1 VPLPPPVQRIIDWLR
16 AGYPEGVPPRDY
28 VPLFALLSR
37 RLSTEEVEEIAA
49 QLQREGKLDAAL
61 DHRSVVRQAVAAVTN
76 QPVLDAD
83 VARVQ
88 DHLIDVGWAD
98 EWSRLET

>member
-1 VPLPPPVQRIIDWLR
+1 M
-16 AGYPEGVPPRDY
+16 
-28 VPLFALLSR
+28 PLFALLAR

-49 QLQREGKLDAAL
+49 QLQREGKLDAAI
-61 DHRSVVRQAVAAVTN
+61 DHRDVVRQAVAAVTN

-88 DHLIDVGWAD
+88 EHLIQVGWAD
-98 EWSRLET
+98 EWTRLET

>member
-1 VPLPPPVQRIIDWLR
+1 VALPPPVQRIVDWLR

-28 VPLFALLSR
+28 MPLFALLAR

-49 QLQREGKLDAAL
+49 QLQREGKLDAAI
-61 DHRSVVRQAVAAVTN
+61 DHRDVVRQAVAAVTN

-88 DHLIDVGWAD
+88 EHLIQVGWAD
-98 EWSRLET
+98 EWTRLET

>member
-1 VPLPPPVQRIIDWLR
+1 VAWLR
-16 AGYPEGVPPRDY
+16 VGYPDGVPERDY
-28 VPLFALLSR
+28 VPLFALLAR
-37 RLSTEEVEEIAA
+37 RLSTEEVEEIAVL
-49 QLQREGKLDAAL
+49 LQAEGKLDAAI
-61 DHRSVVRQAVAAVTN
+61 DHRSVVRDAVEAVTH

-88 DHLIDVGWAD
+88 DHLIAVGWSE